1 MDGLDHAA
9 TRREEEVV
17 MVAARIAT
25 RRVWITLG
33 VLGMVFGL
41 AACEKLPESV
51 VSANIEAIP
60 ASYGELVGVTPHGAR
75 PYVTVLWFEKPD
87 KTIVGMGVNLAHDR
101 IIAEPFASIPR
112 N

>member
-1 MDGLDHAA
+1 
-9 TRREEEVV
+9 

-33 VLGMVFGL
+33 VLGMVLGL

-51 VSANIEAIP
+51 VPTSIEAIP
-60 ASYGELVGVTPHGAR
+60 AGYGELVGVTPHGAH
-75 PYVTVLWFEKPD
+75 PYITVLWFEKPD
-87 KTIVGMGVNLAHDR
+87 KTIVGMRVDLAHDR
-101 IIAEPFASIPR
+101 IIAEPVASIPR